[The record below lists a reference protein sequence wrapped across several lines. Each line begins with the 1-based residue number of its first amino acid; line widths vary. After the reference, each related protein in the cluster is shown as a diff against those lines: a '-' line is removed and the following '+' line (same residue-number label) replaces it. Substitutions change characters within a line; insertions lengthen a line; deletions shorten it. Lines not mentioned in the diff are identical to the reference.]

1 MTLLLGGG
9 LLLLEM
15 MVVGDVCT
23 LANYLGYI
31 HEISHGIFGVDGFF
45 LY

>member
-9 LLLLEM
+9 PLLLEM
-15 MVVGDVCT
+15 MVGDVCT